1 MSGGADQAIRVSTA
15 AAVLGVAGIAAYVSY
30 QHAFEVVRAHGESGL
45 TARLEPATI
54 DGLVYSS
61 SMVILYAARHRL
73 PVPALARWLLALGIV
88 ATLAANV
95 AHGWSDGPVGAVVAA
110 WPAASLVGSY
120 ELLLWLIRTSA
131 AVARGQSPAR
141 GCDPAGHPA
150 TDLQLL
156 PVTPAH
162 SSGGASAL
170 DGFEATGTLDGHCM
184 AAGVDLDRISV
195 PGWWPGPGG
204 AYQPADQQEADRSA
218 PEAPVQAR
226 GGEDEVNTAAVAAYR
241 ASLESGTPLS
251 ERKLAAMF
259 GKTSRRWARNR
270 IAEALRVP
278 VSAMAEP

>member
-1 MSGGADQAIRVSTA
+1 MSCGADRAIRVSTA
-15 AAVLGVAGIAAYVSY
+15 AAVLCVAGIAVYVSY

-131 AVARGQSPAR
+131 AVTRGQSP
-141 GCDPAGHPA
+141 GQGDDPAARRA
-150 TDLQLL
+150 TDLRLL
-156 PVTPAH
+156 QVTAAH
-162 SSGGASAL
+162 SNGGTSAL
-170 DGFEATGTLDGHCM
+170 DGVEATGTLDGRCM
-184 AAGVDLDRISV
+184 AAAGVDLDRISV
-195 PGWWPGPGG
+195 PGWP
-204 AYQPADQQEADRSA
+204 D
-218 PEAPVQAR
+218 
-226 GGEDEVNTAAVAAYR
+226 TAAR
-241 ASLESGTPLS
+241 TSP
-251 ERKLAAMF
+251 R
-259 GKTSRRWARNR
+259 TSRKR
-270 IAEALRVP
+270 P
-278 VSAMAEP
+278 VRA